1 MLGKWGERRRGK
13 RERDPSPLSLV
24 LVPNSL
30 HLLLLSVD
38 VYQSVGYWHVCWVN
52 VEILSC

>member
-13 RERDPSPLSLV
+13 RERDRSPLSLV

-38 VYQSVGYWHVCWVN
+38 VCQSVRYWHVCWVN